1 MILQSFYISNISNT
15 VLSNKG
21 RMTVRKDDKGFVK
34 GLIAIALLI
43 SNRMLLRKII
53 FVSGDLLKKH
63 DTAWQ
68 SC

>member
-1 MILQSFYISNISNT
+1 M
-15 VLSNKG
+15 
-21 RMTVRKDDKGFVK
+21 RKDDKGFVK